1 VFLNFLPCLPC
12 PPYPISTHHFKI
24 DRLLA
29 ANSLSGTTT
38 IYEVDMPDI
47 NHTFT
52 LQLLHAADQEAGIPA
67 LEDAPRF
74 SAVLNALKNQDAD
87 GDGNLD
93 YVNTLILSSGDA
105 YIPSPFFSASETVFG
120 TPGRA
125 DILIQNE
132 LGFQAIAFGNHEFDF
147 GTSTIA
153 NLLEVD
159 PETAYPG
166 ALFPYLSAN
175 LDFTTD
181 ENLAP
186 FVTPDGQ
193 EASTISNSIAGNTI
207 IPVNGERIGVIGA
220 TTPTLASIS
229 SPGEVT
235 IRPLEFNSSDPEAIA
250 ALATEIQASVNQLL
264 ADNPDINKVV
274 LLAHM
279 QQLSIE
285 EQLAELL
292 TNVDIIVAGGSNTLL
307 ADETDPLRAGDEVE
321 GVYPLLKTAAD
332 GNPIAVVNTDG
343 NYKYVGRLVVDFD
356 ENGII
361 IPESID
367 PNISGAYATDA
378 EGVAAVNGTPDP
390 EIVEITNQ
398 LQEVIAAQEGNIFG
412 SSDVFLNG
420 TRGDVR
426 TQETNLG
433 NLSADA
439 NLNYARQF
447 DEEVVI
453 SLKNGGGIR
462 DDIGEIIVP
471 PGSTSPDDF
480 IKTPPQA
487 NELAGKEEG
496 DISQLDIANS
506 LRFNN
511 GLTLLTVTAEELL
524 EIIEH
529 GISATEDGA
538 TPGQF
543 PQVAGIAF
551 SFDDDLPAGDR
562 IQSLAIKDSEDNII
576 DIVAENGQLVGDSNR
591 TFRIVTLS
599 FLADGGDGYPFPDRD
614 RVDLAQPETATR
626 TGVATFAEDGS
637 EQDILAE
644 YLVANFRETPFTQE
658 DTSFEED
665 ERIQN
670 LDFRQDT
677 VLNGDSSNGDDGEV
691 AIYDIQ
697 GEGHLSPFAGELVK
711 TKGIGGNSNRG
722 TINISPDDFNPE
734 RIQIQFDSGIL
745 PDFSVDVNVGDRL
758 GNVTGVLGYNFGNYE
773 VNVTETFIPT
783 SANLKAETTNLV
795 GSDRQLTVASYNVLN
810 LDPND
815 NDGDKDV
822 ADGRFE
828 AIAAHIVNNLNQPDI
843 I

>member
-1 VFLNFLPCLPC
+1 
-12 PPYPISTHHFKI
+12 
-24 DRLLA
+24 
-29 ANSLSGTTT
+29 
-38 IYEVDMPDI
+38 
-47 NHTFT
+47 
-52 LQLLHAADQEAGIPA
+52 
-67 LEDAPRF
+67 
-74 SAVLNALKNQDAD
+74 
-87 GDGNLD
+87 
-93 YVNTLILSSGDA
+93 
-105 YIPSPFFSASETVFG
+105 
-120 TPGRA
+120 
-125 DILIQNE
+125 
-132 LGFQAIAFGNHEFDF
+132 
-147 GTSTIA
+147 
-153 NLLEVD
+153 
-159 PETAYPG
+159 
-166 ALFPYLSAN
+166 
-175 LDFTTD
+175 
-181 ENLAP
+181 
-186 FVTPDGQ
+186 
-193 EASTISNSIAGNTI
+193 
-207 IPVNGERIGVIGA
+207 
-220 TTPTLASIS
+220 
-229 SPGEVT
+229 
-235 IRPLEFNSSDPEAIA
+235 
-250 ALATEIQASVNQLL
+250 
-264 ADNPDINKVV
+264 
-274 LLAHM
+274 
-279 QQLSIE
+279 
-285 EQLAELL
+285 
-292 TNVDIIVAGGSNTLL
+292 
-307 ADETDPLRAGDEVE
+307 
-321 GVYPLLKTAAD
+321 
-332 GNPIAVVNTDG
+332 
-343 NYKYVGRLVVDFD
+343 
-356 ENGII
+356 
-361 IPESID
+361 
-367 PNISGAYATDA
+367 
-378 EGVAAVNGTPDP
+378 
-390 EIVEITNQ
+390 
-398 LQEVIAAQEGNIFG
+398 
-412 SSDVFLNG
+412 
-420 TRGDVR
+420 
-426 TQETNLG
+426 
-433 NLSADA
+433 
-439 NLNYARQF
+439 
-447 DEEVVI
+447 
-453 SLKNGGGIR
+453 
-462 DDIGEIIVP
+462 
-471 PGSTSPDDF
+471 
-480 IKTPPQA
+480 
-487 NELAGKEEG
+487 LAGKEEG

-644 YLVANFRETPFTQE
+644 YLAANFRETPFTQE

>member
-1 VFLNFLPCLPC
+1 
-12 PPYPISTHHFKI
+12 
-24 DRLLA
+24 
-29 ANSLSGTTT
+29 
-38 IYEVDMPDI
+38 MPDI

-93 YVNTLILSSGDA
+93 YGNTLILSSGDA

>member
-1 VFLNFLPCLPC
+1 MFLNFLPCLPC